1 MINKV
6 VINHF
11 KKFDQ
16 LEFKLPSHLVHLV
29 IVGPNNSGKTTLLQ
43 AIGAWSEIASQ
54 WLEKNPGLAR
64 KEDNNYLSTH
74 LNLLRFYSVP
84 LKDFDHLWKNKD
96 IQKPASVWLHTDQWK
111 IGFEVIYEQAE
122 LVSIR
127 PVKEVKENDLEKYIE
142 KPLIPVYIPTAS
154 GLDSE
159 EDHFNNQ
166 DLIKQHLAKAQAG
179 KILRNLILSVSKNR
193 TKWEELQRIIKTFF
207 GYELTHPSAGA
218 QIYIRYRHSSQGQ
231 LYELS
236 SASSGFL
243 QVLLIYA
250 RVLASKGKSVL
261 LIDEPDAHLHIL
273 LQDKMYQEL
282 QKLSQENQ
290 SQLIISTHSRELI
303 NATKGKGLYVFA
315 GDTLSGI
322 SDTKKVISTLNLETT
337 DIVLAKIKPY
347 ILYVE
352 GDTDINIL
360 REWARVL
367 GHCLLSFLEPSPF
380 YKKIKSSKFHE
391 GIQSRWTAVKHFSA
405 LRAMVPHLHGV
416 ELYDSDEKVHSDSK
430 DRPKGM
436 ISPLYWRRREIEN
449 YLLHPKS
456 IIRFVKSKMPE
467 NVERVEKWMKKQL
480 PLAWHEN
487 PLENS
492 DFMQGLQG
500 KDFLSKFFQEAR
512 LDVEKK
518 DFYQIAAQMKKDE
531 IYPEVIEKLD
541 SIAKHFNLEEKEQ
554 KTKDC

>member
-54 WLEKNPGLAR
+54 WLEKNPDLAR

-179 KILRNLILSVSKNR
+179 KILRNLILSVSKNL

-282 QKLSQENQ
+282 QKLSQDNQ

-322 SDTKKVISTLNLETT
+322 IDTKKVINTLNLETT

-367 GHCLLSFLEPSPF
+367 GHCLLSFLEPAPF
-380 YKKIKSSKFHE
+380 YKKIKSAEFHE
-391 GIQSRWTAVKHFSA
+391 GIQSRWNAVKHFSA
-405 LRAMVPHLHGV
+405 LHAMVPHLHGV
-416 ELYDSDEKVHSDSK
+416 ELYDSDKKVHSDSK
-430 DRPKGM
+430 DRPTGM
-436 ISPLYWRRREIEN
+436 ISPLYWRCYEIEN

-467 NVERVEKWMKKQL
+467 NVERVEKWMRKEV
-480 PLAWHEN
+480 PPAWHEN
-487 PLENS
+487 PLEKS
-492 DFMQGLQG
+492 DVMQGLSG

-512 LDVEKK
+512 LDVKKK